1 VENLRRQALALLVYV
16 LDIAGVVAAI
26 AAGWMVWPPVGV
38 AILAVSCLVIAW
50 LIDQKGAA

>member
-1 VENLRRQALALLVYV
+1 MENLRRQALALLVYV